1 MEVLRK
7 VLKFARQHF
16 KKIILAGGVYRMD
29 WSRNRLET
37 IKAEEVTMRTVQ
49 P

>member
-16 KKIILAGGVYRMD
+16 KKLVLAGVYRMD
-29 WSRNRLET
+29 WSRNSLET
-37 IKAEEVTMRTVQ
+37 VKAEELTMRTVQ

>member
-7 VLKFARQHF
+7 VLKFTRQHF
-16 KKIILAGGVYRMD
+16 KKIILAEEYRMD

-37 IKAEEVTMRTVQ
+37 VKAEELTMRTVQ